1 MLNGTR
7 LTIIGDSVVN
17 DVRIA
22 TFGAVINLEDMEL
35 SLTSRHID
43 KELCKSNRDVVRKDQ
58 ADFEDYAYHFCPEI
72 HSSD

>member
-7 LTIIGDSVVN
+7 LTIVADSAVN
-17 DVRIA
+17 DIRIA
-22 TFGAVINLEDMEL
+22 TFGAVLNLEDMEL

-58 ADFEDYAYHFCPEI
+58 ADFEDYAY
-72 HSSD
+72 DLQDRLKK

>member
-7 LTIIGDSVVN
+7 LTIVADSVVN

-22 TFGAVINLEDMEL
+22 TFGAVLNLEDMEL

-43 KELCKSNRDVVRKDQ
+43 KELCKNNRDVVRKDQ
-58 ADFEDYAYHFCPEI
+58 ADFEDYAY
-72 HSSD
+72 DLQDRLKK

>member
-7 LTIIGDSVVN
+7 LTIVADSVVN

-22 TFGAVINLEDMEL
+22 TFGAVLNLEDMEL

-58 ADFEDYAYHFCPEI
+58 ADFGDYAY
-72 HSSD
+72 DLQDRLKK

>member
-7 LTIIGDSVVN
+7 LTIVADSVVN
-17 DVRIA
+17 DIRIA
-22 TFGAVINLEDMEL
+22 TFHTDLNFEDMEL

-58 ADFEDYAYHFCPEI
+58 ADFEDYAY
-72 HSSD
+72 DLQDRLKK

>member
-7 LTIIGDSVVN
+7 LTIVGDSVVN

-35 SLTSRHID
+35 SLTSRHIE

-58 ADFEDYAYHFCPEI
+58 ADFEDYAY
-72 HSSD
+72 DLQDRLKK

>member
-7 LTIIGDSVVN
+7 LTIVADSVIN
-17 DVRIA
+17 DIRIA
-22 TFGAVINLEDMEL
+22 TFGAVLNLEDMEL

-58 ADFEDYAYHFCPEI
+58 ADFEDYAY
-72 HSSD
+72 DLQDRLKK

>member
-7 LTIIGDSVVN
+7 LTIVADSVVN
-17 DVRIA
+17 DIRIA
-22 TFGAVINLEDMEL
+22 TFGAVLNFEDMEL

-58 ADFEDYAYHFCPEI
+58 ADFEDYAY
-72 HSSD
+72 DLQDRLKK

>member
-7 LTIIGDSVVN
+7 LTIVADSVVN
-17 DVRIA
+17 DIRIA
-22 TFGAVINLEDMEL
+22 TFGAVLNLEDMEL

-58 ADFEDYAYHFCPEI
+58 ADFEDYAY
-72 HSSD
+72 DLQYRLKK

>member
-7 LTIIGDSVVN
+7 LTIVADSVVN
-17 DVRIA
+17 DARIA
-22 TFGAVINLEDMEL
+22 TFGAVLNLEDMEL

-58 ADFEDYAYHFCPEI
+58 ADFEDYAY
-72 HSSD
+72 DLQDRLKK

>member
-7 LTIIGDSVVN
+7 LTIVADSVVN
-17 DVRIA
+17 DIRIA
-22 TFGAVINLEDMEL
+22 TFGAVLNLDDMEL

-58 ADFEDYAYHFCPEI
+58 ADFEDYVY
-72 HSSD
+72 DLQDRLKT

>member
-7 LTIIGDSVVN
+7 LTIVADSVVN

-22 TFGAVINLEDMEL
+22 TFGAVLNLEDMEL

-58 ADFEDYAYHFCPEI
+58 ADFEDHAY
-72 HSSD
+72 DLQDRLKK

>member
-7 LTIIGDSVVN
+7 LTIVTDSVVN

-22 TFGAVINLEDMEL
+22 TFGAVLNLEDMEL

-43 KELCKSNRDVVRKDQ
+43 KELCKSNRDIVRKDQ
-58 ADFEDYAYHFCPEI
+58 ADFEDYAY
-72 HSSD
+72 DLQDRLKK

>member
-7 LTIIGDSVVN
+7 LTIVGDSVVN
-17 DVRIA
+17 DLRIA
-22 TFGAVINLEDMEL
+22 TFGAVLNLEDMEL

-58 ADFEDYAYHFCPEI
+58 ADFEDYAY
-72 HSSD
+72 DLQDRLKK

>member
-58 ADFEDYAYHFCPEI
+58 ADFEDYAY
-72 HSSD
+72 DLQDRLKK

>member
-7 LTIIGDSVVN
+7 LTIVADSVVN

-22 TFGAVINLEDMEL
+22 TFGAVLNLEDMEL
-35 SLTSRHID
+35 SLTSRHVD

-58 ADFEDYAYHFCPEI
+58 ADFEDYVY
-72 HSSD
+72 DLQDRLKD

>member
-7 LTIIGDSVVN
+7 LTIVADSVVN

-22 TFGAVINLEDMEL
+22 TFGAVLNLEDMEL

-58 ADFEDYAYHFCPEI
+58 ADFEDYAYDLQDHLKK
-72 HSSD
+72 

>member
-7 LTIIGDSVVN
+7 LTIVADSVVN
-17 DVRIA
+17 DIRIA

-58 ADFEDYAYHFCPEI
+58 ADFEDYAY
-72 HSSD
+72 DLQDRLKK

>member
-7 LTIIGDSVVN
+7 LTIVADSVVN

-22 TFGAVINLEDMEL
+22 TFGAVLNLDDMEL

-43 KELCKSNRDVVRKDQ
+43 KEACKTNRDAVRKDQ
-58 ADFEDYAYHFCPEI
+58 ADFEDYAY
-72 HSSD
+72 DLQDRLKK

>member
-7 LTIIGDSVVN
+7 LTIVADSVVN
-17 DVRIA
+17 DIRIA
-22 TFGAVINLEDMEL
+22 TFGAVLNLDDMEL

-58 ADFEDYAYHFCPEI
+58 ADFEDYAY
-72 HSSD
+72 DLQDRLKK

>member
-7 LTIIGDSVVN
+7 LTIVGDSVVN

-22 TFGAVINLEDMEL
+22 TFGAVLNLEDMEL

-58 ADFEDYAYHFCPEI
+58 ADFEDYAY
-72 HSSD
+72 DLQDRLKK

>member
-7 LTIIGDSVVN
+7 LTIVGDSVVN

-58 ADFEDYAYHFCPEI
+58 ADFEDYAY
-72 HSSD
+72 DLQDRLKK

>member
-7 LTIIGDSVVN
+7 LTIVGDSVVN

-22 TFGAVINLEDMEL
+22 TFGAVLNLEDMEL

-43 KELCKSNRDVVRKDQ
+43 KELCKNNRDVVRKDQ
-58 ADFEDYAYHFCPEI
+58 ADFEDYAY
-72 HSSD
+72 DLQDRLKK

>member
-7 LTIIGDSVVN
+7 LTIVADSVVN
-17 DVRIA
+17 DIRIA
-22 TFGAVINLEDMEL
+22 TFGAVLNLEDMEL

-58 ADFEDYAYHFCPEI
+58 ADFEDYAY
-72 HSSD
+72 DLQDRLKK